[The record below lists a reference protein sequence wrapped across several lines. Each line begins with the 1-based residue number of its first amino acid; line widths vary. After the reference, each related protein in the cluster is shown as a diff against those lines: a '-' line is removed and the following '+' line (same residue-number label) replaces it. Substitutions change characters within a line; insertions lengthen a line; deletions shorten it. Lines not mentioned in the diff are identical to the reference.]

1 MQLICNKCNG
11 QDMCCALK
19 QPSIAACPVGG
30 SIFLAGT
37 ADTQT
42 CSAVQPENTCVV
54 EFLFCKTHALNLKH
68 LTVRPM
74 IKWMITSEVWDSI
87 SLPDDLIFLKVTLNM
102 FHRRWHL
109 NSTKSFGTQIALAF
123 ICNICPTPFKKMNCH
138 MPISLALCLGVRG
151 SLNS

>member
-1 MQLICNKCNG
+1 MVGILSNS
-11 QDMCCALK
+11 LVWL
-19 QPSIAACPVGG
+19 PVQWVDG

-42 CSAVQPENTCVV
+42 RWAVHPRA
-54 EFLFCKTHALNLKH
+54 HAHDLKNLAVK
-68 LTVRPM
+68 PM
-74 IKWMITSEVWDSI
+74 IKLIITSESWDSN
-87 SLPDDLIFLKVTLNM
+87 SLPDALIFLEITLNM

-138 MPISLALCLGVRG
+138 MPISLALGMGVRG
-151 SLNS
+151 SLNSWGWKKPNNVRKLLY